1 VVEAGK
7 ALATSLGGLNGQLT
21 EAAEVAEAQFQ
32 AIAGEGGEV
41 EQMAKE
47 IALLNGSIRSATTS
61 GSEPNDLLDRR
72 DLLLDELS
80 EMGQVSV
87 TENNDGTIEVGF
99 GDAATP
105 LVEGTEVNWPQEVVE
120 PKGKLG
126 ALLELTRAGGTIES
140 FRTELNAFA
149 ESLANSVNAIH
160 TEAGGPAFFSFTAG
174 EGAATLAVAVDA
186 EEVQTAKDGSV
197 GGNDIATAIG
207 ALRGGAADRSY
218 ASFVTRVGTEMVRS
232 AQRRTNAQALL
243 NTVEERRESV
253 SGVSLDEEND
263 QPDQLPARLRSLG
276 PRDVG
281 ARRSAQRLDQP
292 HRKGGPLM
300 TMRVT
305 QGMTSRS
312 ILRDLDNSRSR
323 LGTIQREISSTKR
336 ISKPSDDPFGTGR
349 TLQLSSELEGFKQY
363 KSNVDDGTG
372 WVTATEA
379 SLSHITETL
388 QRARE
393 LLVQGGNDSNG
404 QVAREGIAAEI
415 EALTEAV
422 KQEANGTFDGRF
434 IFSGTETETRPYE
447 LGASDAYS
455 GNEGSIKRVIGTG
468 VELPINVNIKGL
480 LGEGNAAGDNKLLD
494 VMRDIA
500 TDLRGGTEENAE
512 TCAAPTSPD

>member
-1 VVEAGK
+1 
-7 ALATSLGGLNGQLT
+7 
-21 EAAEVAEAQFQ
+21 
-32 AIAGEGGEV
+32 
-41 EQMAKE
+41 
-47 IALLNGSIRSATTS
+47 
-61 GSEPNDLLDRR
+61 
-72 DLLLDELS
+72 
-80 EMGQVSV
+80 
-87 TENNDGTIEVGF
+87 
-99 GDAATP
+99 
-105 LVEGTEVNWPQEVVE
+105 
-120 PKGKLG
+120 
-126 ALLELTRAGGTIES
+126 
-140 FRTELNAFA
+140 
-149 ESLANSVNAIH
+149 
-160 TEAGGPAFFSFTAG
+160 
-174 EGAATLAVAVDA
+174 
-186 EEVQTAKDGSV
+186 
-197 GGNDIATAIG
+197 
-207 ALRGGAADRSY
+207 
-218 ASFVTRVGTEMVRS
+218 
-232 AQRRTNAQALL
+232 
-243 NTVEERRESV
+243 
-253 SGVSLDEEND
+253 
-263 QPDQLPARLRSLG
+263 
-276 PRDVG
+276 
-281 ARRSAQRLDQP
+281 
-292 HRKGGPLM
+292 M

-312 ILRDLDNSRSR
+312 ILQDLDNSRSR

-422 KQEANGTFDGRF
+422 KQEANVTFDGRF

-468 VELPINVNIKGL
+468 VELPINVNIKEL

-494 VMRDIA
+494 VA
-500 TDLRGGTEENAE
+500 TDLRGGTKENAE
-512 TCAAPTSPD
+512 NLRGTDLSRLSDNLDELTRVRAVVGATTNRLTTAGTRLEQLEEASLAQLSAVRDTDMPQAIVEFSTQQTAYETALRAAAKIIQPSLMDFLS